1 MSVTHK
7 KREQPP
13 NDRDLLLHN
22 EKQNT
27 STNQC
32 CCTTSDGIIVGIWMF
47 VSVSLYIGVWLVQ
60 NTLIKDIH
68 EYWLINL
75 ALNLLGYLTV
85 FLSGYA
91 TISYVQEKNYIE
103 TGRNALLYP
112 IVKPIVFGSGGG
124 DQTIEHTIDAEA
136 AEHAQEQTTPPKNDC
151 VTAVK
156 LLLSFVGLL
165 VTFLT
170 WGVLQE
176 KIMTRQVG

>member
-1 MSVTHK
+1 MSMTNK
-7 KREQPP
+7 KSELPP
-13 NDRDLLLHN
+13 SDRDLLLQKERKN
-22 EKQNT
+22 KTANR
-27 STNQC
+27 C
-32 CCTTSDGIIVGIWMF
+32 CSTSDGIIVGIWIGLSF
-47 VSVSLYIGVWLVQ
+47 IFYIGLWVVQ
-60 NTLIKDIH
+60 STLIKDMH
-68 EYWLINL
+68 KYWLINL

>member
-1 MSVTHK
+1 MTNK
-7 KREQPP
+7 KREHLPS
-13 NDRDLLLHN
+13 DKDLLLDN
-22 EKQNT
+22 GRK
-27 STNQC
+27 STTANRC
-32 CCTTSDGIIVGIWMF
+32 CCTTSDGVIVGIWIGL
-47 VSVSLYIGVWLVQ
+47 SLTFYIGVWVVQ
-60 NTLIKDIH
+60 STLIKDIH

-75 ALNLLGYLTV
+75 ALNLLGYMTV

-91 TISYVQEKNYIE
+91 TMSYVQEKNYIE

-112 IVKPIVFGSGGG
+112 IVKPVVFGSGGG
-124 DQTIEHTIDAEA
+124 DQTIGDPIDAEA
-136 AEHAQEQTTPPKNDC
+136 AEHAQEQTTRPKNDC
-151 VTAVK
+151 VTAIK